1 MISVPKIGE
10 DLRAGEQAFL
20 AQIAKAHTLGFQSG
34 QRDAF
39 NEVLKWATANQEE
52 LKRSGLAESLLRLCG
67 I

>member
-10 DLRAGEQAFL
+10 DLRSADLAFAAL
-20 AQIAKAHTLGFQSG
+20 AEEVKNEAIAVGR
-34 QRDAF
+34 RDAF
-39 NEVLKWATANQEE
+39 NQVLKWATANQDA